1 MDPQFTRKGEAPP
14 LGAFEAFYAAGHWL
28 YSQRRFEDAVTVFRA
43 VIRLAPSDERGWL
56 ALGACH
62 EALDRHDVALE
73 LYDEARRLRERLAAQ
88 GEREGE
94 RQGERS

>member
-1 MDPQFTRKGEAPP
+1 MNPQFSGAPDGPP
-14 LGAFEAFYAAGHWL
+14 LTAVEAFYAAGHWL

-43 VIRLAPSDERGWL
+43 VIRLTPTDERGWL

-73 LYDEARRLRERLAAQ
+73 LYDEARRLRERLATA
-88 GEREGE
+88 GAEGE
-94 RQGERS
+94 RS